1 MLQTSFGI
9 ATVAY
14 LCLGAAASGAAGIAA
29 ASYIHSGA
37 RSAFAIKASL
47 WTALASLLVGMGC
60 LFVDLGRPLLAL
72 NISFFSNFTSWAA
85 RGFWLLLASL
95 PVYTLLLIVVSR
107 APSKAL
113 ASRWGFYR
121 RNRNGIAR
129 ALSWLTLLLSISLAL
144 YTGFLLY
151 ESFGVPF
158 WRTPLLPTLFLCGS
172 ANIGL
177 CLFLGIQS
185 WHPSTRN
192 PPRRRGLPGVRPA
205 THATSARTATSTRPA
220 APAAVVALLAE
231 AAVLALYLVWASA
244 SPVEA
249 AAQSFA
255 RLAFGE
261 LSALFWLGI
270 VLAGLL
276 LPFFATLLGASQL
289 GRRHAA
295 AFATLALLG
304 TAIGL
309 AALRYGIVFSGI
321 TQY

>member
-14 LCLGAAASGAAGIAA
+14 LCLGAAGSGVVGVAA
-29 ASYIHSGA
+29 ASYIASGA
-37 RSAFAIKASL
+37 RSAFAIKVSL
-47 WTALASLLVGMGC
+47 WTALALLLVGLGC

-72 NISFFSNFTSWAA
+72 NLSSFSNFNSWAA
-85 RGFWLLLASL
+85 RGFWLLLLSL
-95 PVYTLLLIVVSR
+95 LVYALLLVVVSR
-107 APSKAL
+107 TPSRVM
-113 ASRWGFYR
+113 ASRWALYKR
-121 RNRNGIAR
+121 SRDSIAK
-129 ALSWLTLLLSISLAL
+129 ALSWLTLLLSVSLAL

-158 WRTPLLPTLFLCGS
+158 WRTLLLPALFLCGS
-172 ANIGL
+172 ANTGL
-177 CLFLGIQS
+177 CLFLWIQS
-185 WHPSTRN
+185 LCPSTRSL
-192 PPRRRGLPGVRPA
+192 PRRRGLPGARPV
-205 THATSARTATSTRPA
+205 
-220 APAAVVALLAE
+220 APAAAIALLVE
-231 AAVLALYLVWASA
+231 ATVLVLYLLRASE
-244 SPVEA
+244 SPLTA

-261 LSALFWLGI
+261 LSALFWLGV

-276 LPFFATLLGASQL
+276 LPFLATLLGASRL

-295 AFATLALLG
+295 AFAILALLG
-304 TAIGL
+304 TAVGL